1 MLLDRAAALAA
12 KITSFQALKA
22 DATEAEAYANRAKQI
37 RTVAGRLDKSAQGWR
52 RLSQAGVK
60 PDLILTTAGD
70 LATKATDL
78 REKLVED
85 RTVLQDPPFDLKYDF
100 SDRLAKVSELADAAI
115 SKAWR
120 QWVDDEA
127 RLSSDEVLTAL
138 DAIPQLRG
146 SVRIIR
152 QARQAIAGIAATAP
166 EDPEAAKVQVRA
178 LIDAH
183 DKAWADLTAD
193 EIPAS
198 VLTFIRACASEGA
211 SLSMLKD
218 DVVNWLDQ
226 RGVSD
231 AFRIRIR

>member
-60 PDLILTTAGD
+60 PDRILTTAGV

-115 SKAWR
+115 SASVRKRSISVSSIVAPAAAMRMRRKRRR
-120 QWVDDEA
+120 QFWSCPNCFG
-127 RLSSDEVLTAL
+127 RLSSAV
-138 DAIPQLRG
+138 P
-146 SVRIIR
+146 
-152 QARQAIAGIAATAP
+152 AAS
-166 EDPEAAKVQVRA
+166 R
-178 LIDAH
+178 L
-183 DKAWADLTAD
+183 LC
-193 EIPAS
+193 S
-198 VLTFIRACASEGA
+198 NNACANKNVPSTAVSSPGA
-211 SLSMLKD
+211 RATCFWKTPSVGWS
-218 DVVNWLDQ
+218 
-226 RGVSD
+226 
-231 AFRIRIR
+231 